1 MKDQPRCLMVCQ
13 AGEGVGLG
21 HLMRSI
27 AAANALQ
34 QWCNAHIYFL
44 VQGLAVD
51 RQLLGNFSSQY
62 ITPQQ
67 DLNEAIR
74 QCVQLSGAYVAV
86 FDLFGS
92 WVPPALPQTLF
103 ALRKLKI
110 RLVAIDALP
119 GCLNLLD
126 LLFIPSFFAPV
137 LGEQPAK
144 KVVYGWDCFLL
155 NVQSPKGMLPK
166 SENVLVLTGGSDTT
180 FLGGVWPALLSANL
194 PADTRVDWVTGPFAP
209 DPLWPSPSRIQI
221 QNHNAPHGL
230 AHLMCQTS
238 YALTVYG
245 VSFYELLFF
254 GVPTVVFSPYGD
266 KDNQDLQAIK
276 SEGLALVANSKA
288 HAIELLGTLM
298 SDNEL
303 SSTLSSRAKAKMVTS
318 DGHRLSDEVSLLLTQ
333 K

>member
-1 MKDQPRCLMVCQ
+1 MKDRPRCLLVCQ

-27 AAANALQ
+27 VAANALQ
-34 QWCNAHIYFL
+34 QWCGADIFFL
-44 VQGLAVD
+44 VQGLGID
-51 RQLLGNFSSQY
+51 KQLLANFSSQC
-62 ITPQQ
+62 IAPQQ
-67 DLNEAIR
+67 DLNEAIN
-74 QCVQLSGAYVAV
+74 QNVMLSDANVVV
-86 FDLFGS
+86 FDLFS
-92 WVPPALPQTLF
+92 PWVPPALPQTLC
-103 ALRKLKI
+103 ALSELKI

-126 LLFIPSFFAPV
+126 LLFIPSFLEPV

-155 NVQSPKGMLPK
+155 NVQSPKSMLPK
-166 SENVLVLTGGSDTT
+166 SKNVLVLTGGSDTT
-180 FLGGVWPALLSANL
+180 FLGGVWQALLNANL
-194 PADTRVDWVTGPFAP
+194 PADTKVDWVTGPFAP
-209 DPLWPSPSRIQI
+209 DPLWPSPSIIQI
-221 QNHNAPHGL
+221 QNHHAPHGL

-266 KDNQDLQAIK
+266 KVNQDLQAIK
-276 SEGLALVANSKA
+276 SEGLALVANSQA
-288 HAIELLGTLM
+288 HAVELLGTLM

-303 SSTLSSRAKAKMVTS
+303 SSTLRRRAKAKMVTPG
-318 DGHRLSDEVSLLLTQ
+318 GHRLSDEVSLLLTE

>member
-1 MKDQPRCLMVCQ
+1 MKDRPRGLMVCQ

-34 QWCNAHIYFL
+34 QRCNAHIYFL

-51 RQLLGNFSSQY
+51 QQLVGNFSSQY

-67 DLNEAIR
+67 DLNEAIS
-74 QCVQLSGAYVAV
+74 QCVQLSGANVVV
-86 FDLFGS
+86 FDLLGT

-103 ALRKLKI
+103 ALSELKI
-110 RLVAIDALP
+110 SLVAIDALP

-126 LLFIPSFFAPV
+126 LLFIPSFLEPV
-137 LGEQPAK
+137 LWEQPAK
-144 KVVYGWDCFLL
+144 KMVYGWDCFLL

-166 SENVLVLTGGSDTT
+166 SKNVLVLTGGSDTT
-180 FLGGVWPALLSANL
+180 FLGGVWPALLNANL
-194 PADTRVDWVTGPFAP
+194 PENTKVDWVTGPFAP
-209 DPLWPSPSRIQI
+209 DPLWPSPLRIQI

-266 KDNQDLQAIK
+266 KDNHDLQAVK
-276 SEGLALVANSKA
+276 SEGLALVANSQA
-288 HAIELLGTLM
+288 HAVELLGTLM
-298 SDNEL
+298 SDTAL
-303 SSTLSSRAKAKMVTS
+303 SNTLSSRAKAKMVTPG
-318 DGHRLSDEVSLLLTQ
+318 GHRLSDEVSLLLTQ

>member
-27 AAANALQ
+27 AAANTLQ

-51 RQLLGNFSSQY
+51 QQLVGNFSSQY

-67 DLNEAIR
+67 DLNEAIS
-74 QCVQLSGAYVAV
+74 QCVQLSGANVVV
-86 FDLFGS
+86 FDLFGP
-92 WVPPALPQTLF
+92 WVPLALPQTLCTLKE
-103 ALRKLKI
+103 LRI

-126 LLFIPSFFAPV
+126 LLFIPSFLEPV
-137 LGEQPAK
+137 LREQPAK

-155 NVQSPKGMLPK
+155 NVQSQKGMLPSSK
-166 SENVLVLTGGSDTT
+166 NVLVLTGGSDTT
-180 FLGGVWPALLSANL
+180 FLGGVWPALLNANL
-194 PADTRVDWVTGPFAP
+194 PNNTKVDWVTGPFAP
-209 DPLWPSPSRIQI
+209 NPLWPSSSRIQI
-221 QNHNAPHGL
+221 QNYNAPHGL
-230 AHLMCQTS
+230 AHLMCQTN

-266 KDNQDLQAIK
+266 KDNHDLQAVK
-276 SEGLALVANSKA
+276 SEGLALVAKSQA
-288 HAIELLGTLM
+288 HAVELLGTLM
-298 SDNEL
+298 SDTAL
-303 SSTLSSRAKAKMVTS
+303 SNTLSSRAKAKMITS
-318 DGHRLSDEVSLLLTQ
+318 GGKRLADEVSLLLTQ